1 MLGKMGMRYNTR
13 GENQTSIIE
22 ILDNIEIADNKQENN
37 EDFVKILN
45 KLIEI
50 KLNEIGKTYFEVI
63 KENKTREKQLK
74 KLNSWAIWLEENEDI
89 IE

>member
-1 MLGKMGMRYNTR
+1 MHLAQHLYLNVSYYMLGKMGMRYNTR

-50 KLNEIGKTYFEVI
+50 KFAPN
-63 KENKTREKQLK
+63 
-74 KLNSWAIWLEENEDI
+74 
-89 IE
+89 

>member
-1 MLGKMGMRYNTR
+1 MGMRYNTR

>member
-1 MLGKMGMRYNTR
+1 MGMRYNTR

-37 EDFVKILN
+37 KDFVKILN

>member
-37 EDFVKILN
+37 KDFVKILN